1 MWESDMKKTNL
12 LAVAFA
18 IGLLIA
24 LPSAAQAD
32 PATGNFGQHV
42 STCAQT
48 MGFSGHHNPGMHR
61 GASGWDGM
69 PC

>member
-1 MWESDMKKTNL
+1 MTKTNL
-12 LAVAFA
+12 VALPFV

-24 LPSAAQAD
+24 LPSAAQAA
-32 PATGNFGQHV
+32 PGSGNFGQHV

-48 MGFSGHHNPGMHR
+48 MGLNGDHNPGMHH

>member
-1 MWESDMKKTNL
+1 MIKTNL
-12 LAVAFA
+12 VALPFA

-24 LPSAAQAD
+24 LPSSAQAN
-32 PATGNFGQHV
+32 PEPGNFGQHV

-48 MGFSGHHNPGMHR
+48 PGLNGNHNPGMHQ
-61 GASGWDGM
+61 GASNWDGM

>member
-1 MWESDMKKTNL
+1 MTKTTL
-12 LAVAFA
+12 VALPFA

-32 PATGNFGQHV
+32 PGSGNFGQHV

-48 MGFSGHHNPGMHR
+48 MGLSGGDCPRFG
-61 GASGWDGM
+61 
-69 PC
+69 

>member
-1 MWESDMKKTNL
+1 MTKTTL
-12 LAVAFA
+12 VALPFA

-32 PATGNFGQHV
+32 PGSGNFGQHV
-42 STCAQT
+42 STCAQK
-48 MGFSGHHNPGMHR
+48 MGLSGDHNPGMHH

>member
-1 MWESDMKKTNL
+1 MTKTKL
-12 LAVAFA
+12 VALPFA
-18 IGLLIA
+18 IGLLLV
-24 LPSAAQAD
+24 LPGAAQAA
-32 PATGNFGQHV
+32 PSAVNFGQHV

-48 MGFSGHHNPGMHR
+48 MGFNGGHNPGMHH

>member
-1 MWESDMKKTNL
+1 MSRTSL
-12 LAVAFA
+12 VALPFA

-32 PATGNFGQHV
+32 PAPGDFGQHV
-42 STCAQT
+42 SNCAHT
-48 MGFSGHHNPGMHR
+48 MGLSGHHNPGMHH

>member
-1 MWESDMKKTNL
+1 MSRTSL
-12 LAVAFA
+12 VALPFA
-18 IGLLIA
+18 IGLLVA
-24 LPSAAQAD
+24 LPSPAQAD
-32 PATGNFGQHV
+32 PAPGDFGQHV

-48 MGFSGHHNPGMHR
+48 MGLTGEHNPGMHD

>member
-1 MWESDMKKTNL
+1 MNKTSL
-12 LAVAFA
+12 LALPFA
-18 IGLLIA
+18 ISLLIA

-32 PATGNFGQHV
+32 PGPSNFGQHV

-48 MGFSGHHNPGMHR
+48 MGFGADMNPGLMHH

-69 PC
+69 TCP